1 QGVALALELQL
12 GRVAALEAA
21 DEVAALVE
29 HDLAGAAQRLA
40 RLAVAPGRAQLDAG
54 GEAEVA
60 RLALDRPLVA
70 APGGADRLAGLGD
83 REHADLARGVR
94 LVDPGARPDDLLDL
108 AFGACLGGLE
118 VVGGDLEA
126 AAGERQGEDGEGV
139 RAHRPRDSPR
149 RGRAPGGGRRGAR

>member
-1 QGVALALELQL
+1 EVGLDDREARRLRVGERQLRGPLGRHRPRQADEAPRQLALREAAQAEHQLLVEDRRERHEGVAAAVGELVALAAAAEVQGVALALELQL

-60 RLALDRPLVA
+60 RLA
-70 APGGADRLAGLGD
+70 
-83 REHADLARGVR
+83 
-94 LVDPGARPDDLLDL
+94 
-108 AFGACLGGLE
+108 
-118 VVGGDLEA
+118 
-126 AAGERQGEDGEGV
+126 
-139 RAHRPRDSPR
+139 
-149 RGRAPGGGRRGAR
+149 